1 MNPRESEIE
10 TYFTYK
16 VGTADGMMTFK
27 FTSPSQ
33 AGVPD
38 RILIT
43 HGQVYFIEL
52 KAPGKKPRKLQQ
64 ETVRRMRKN
73 GARVFCLSSKIQIT
87 KFLYEVATK
96 LEGPKET
103 DYDEI

>member
-1 MNPRESEIE
+1 
-10 TYFTYK
+10 
-16 VGTADGMMTFK
+16 
-27 FTSPSQ
+27 
-33 AGVPD
+33 
-38 RILIT
+38 
-43 HGQVYFIEL
+43 
-52 KAPGKKPRKLQQ
+52 
-64 ETVRRMRKN
+64 MRKN